1 MKFIPKQRSLC
12 AKCKRPIV
20 ERKRKPCP
28 DCGSLNRIVARFVD
42 DRWVVS
48 DKV

>member
-1 MKFIPKQRSLC
+1 MRFIPKQRSVC
-12 AKCKRPIV
+12 AKCQRPIV

-28 DCGSLNRIVARFVD
+28 QCGSLNRVIARSVED
-42 DRWVVS
+42 TMPLD

>member
-1 MKFIPKQRSLC
+1 MRFIPKQRAAC
-12 AKCKRPIV
+12 AKCGGPIV

-28 DCGSLNRIVARFVD
+28 ECGSLNRVIARTADDLMPVA
-42 DRWVVS
+42 

>member
-1 MKFIPKQRSLC
+1 VRFIPKQRSLC
-12 AKCKRPIV
+12 AKCQRPIV

-28 DCGSLNRIVARFVD
+28 DCGSLNRIVARSVAD
-42 DRWVVS
+42 AMPVY

>member
-1 MKFIPKQRSLC
+1 MRFIPKQRSLC
-12 AKCKRPIV
+12 KCARPIV

-28 DCGSLNRIVARFVD
+28 DCGSLNRVIARTAD
-42 DRWVVS
+42 DAMPVS

>member
-1 MKFIPKQRSLC
+1 MRFIPKQRSNC
-12 AKCKRPIV
+12 AKCGEAVV

-28 DCGSLNRIVARFVD
+28 ACGSLSRIISRTATDEMPVA
-42 DRWVVS
+42 

>member
-1 MKFIPKQRSLC
+1 MKFIPKQRAMC
-12 AKCKRPIV
+12 AKCGTALV

-28 DCGSLNRIVARFVD
+28 ECGSLNRVIARTATD
-42 DRWVVS
+42 ELPVS

>member
-1 MKFIPKQRSLC
+1 MRFIPKQRSLC
-12 AKCKRPIV
+12 AGCKAPIV

-28 DCGSLNRIVARFVD
+28 DCGSMARIVARSAD
-42 DRWVVS
+42 DTMPVS

>member
-1 MKFIPKQRSLC
+1 MRFIPKQRSVC
-12 AKCKRPIV
+12 ATCRAPIV

-28 DCGSLNRIVARFVD
+28 NCGSLNRAIVRSAD
-42 DRWVVS
+42 DRIPIR

>member
-1 MKFIPKQRSLC
+1 MRFIPKQRSNC
-12 AKCKRPIV
+12 AKCARPIV

-28 DCGSLNRIVARFVD
+28 DCGSLNRVIARSLTDDMPVA
-42 DRWVVS
+42 

>member
-1 MKFIPKQRSLC
+1 MRFIPKQRSLC

-28 DCGSLNRIVARFVD
+28 DCGSLNRVITRSAD
-42 DRWVVS
+42 DAMPLS
-48 DKV
+48 DKL

>member
-1 MKFIPKQRSLC
+1 MRFIPKQRSVC
-12 AKCKRPIV
+12 AVCQRPIV

-28 DCGSLNRIVARFVD
+28 DCGSLNRIISRTAEDTMPIR
-42 DRWVVS
+42 